1 MRTNRSCTFR
11 NIIYGA
17 CTRAPT
23 LSLIYLAFFHM
34 HIPRPHKS
42 VLITINL
49 FINMSWGGKEHWIKG
64 QEVRVQALDFNKL
77 CDFGS
82 VPWLLWALI
91 SFV

>member
-1 MRTNRSCTFR
+1 MELAHGLPPYLPSQ
-11 NIIYGA
+11 G
-17 CTRAPT
+17 
-23 LSLIYLAFFHM
+23 LIYSAFFHM

-49 FINMSWGGKEHWIKG
+49 FIKMSWGGKEHWIKG